1 MNGIEVDTLDE
12 LIINKICYVYKKF
25 RKQFKLLGELAI
37 LQSYVLF

>member
-25 RKQFKLLGELAI
+25 RNQFKLLGELAI